1 MKKIIAAIVVGAFCL
16 GFVTSAHAE
25 DGDFDLPRVWKKSC
39 RKCHDSDG
47 SGGTPAGKKLKV
59 RDYTSVEA
67 QAEFTDEEAV
77 IIIKEGVFTEEGKKR
92 MDAYPDFTD
101 EQVVA
106 LVEMVRSFAIPAE
119 G

>member
-16 GFVTSAHAE
+16 GSMTSLNAA
-25 DGDFDLPRVWKKSC
+25 DGDFDLPRVWKKNC
-39 RKCHDSDG
+39 RKCHDTDG

-59 RDYTSVEA
+59 RDYTSAEA

-77 IIIKEGVFTEEGKKR
+77 KIIKEGVFTEEGKKR

-106 LVEMVRSFAIPAE
+106 LVEMVRAFATPSE